1 MIFIFIKVLLLLLHL
16 NDNDQEN
23 FELSQGCY
31 VKGWGKDVFGA
42 EGEYQVIFPK
52 GIIGLS

>member
-1 MIFIFIKVLLLLLHL
+1 MIFIFIKVLLLLHL

-52 GIIGLS
+52 GIIDLS